1 MTARLLHEL
10 IDLRAADT
18 PDAPAV
24 VRGDLTWTYR
34 QLARRTRTL
43 AAWLTAQGV
52 ERGNRVLIAAP
63 HAADTVALLYATSRI
78 GAAYVV
84 VSDQTRPFHLEH
96 IVRDSEPKLVLASA
110 EAQEALAGLA
120 SRVRKLDEL
129 PDEYDGEPA
138 AVTPAGTD
146 ILSLIYTSG
155 STAKPK
161 AVVSTHHQVL
171 FAVDAIIERL
181 GYRPDDRVF
190 CCLPL
195 SFDYGLYQAFL
206 AAAAGACLVL
216 GDDGDAGPALLR
228 TLEAHR
234 ISVLP
239 LVPGLAATLL
249 RLAGRSGHL
258 PATLRLATN
267 TGAALSPSTSAK
279 LREYA
284 PGLLVIPMYGLT
296 ECKRVSIESP
306 NADLIRPGSVGKP
319 LPGTEV
325 VILGEDG
332 AELPA
337 GEVGQL
343 AVRGP
348 NVMAGYW
355 RAPELTA
362 ARFPRDEFG
371 RATLLTGDRCRVD
384 DEGHIYFDGRDDD
397 IYKQNGFRVSAIE
410 VEGAAA
416 DVDGVTEAALLPP
429 REGRPAVLAVT
440 GSLDEAKLRAELNR
454 RLEPHKV
461 PDRLLVLTEIP
472 HGVNGKIDKRELEGA
487 L

>member
-1 MTARLLHEL
+1 MTARVLH
-10 IDLRAADT
+10 DLVDHRAAAT

-24 VRGDLTWTYR
+24 VRGELSWTYR
-34 QLARRTRTL
+34 DLARRSRTL

-52 ERGNRVLIAAP
+52 DRGDRVLIAAP
-63 HAADTVALLYATSRI
+63 HDADTVALLYATSRI
-78 GAAYVV
+78 GAVYVV
-84 VSDQTRPFHLEH
+84 VSDQTRPYHLEH

-110 EAQEALAGLA
+110 EAQEAFAELA
-120 SRVRKLDEL
+120 SAVRKIDEL
-129 PDEYDGEPA
+129 PDGHDGEPA
-138 AVTPAGTD
+138 SVTVAGTD

-161 AVVSTHHQVL
+161 AVVSTHHQAL
-171 FAVDAIIERL
+171 FAIDAITEKL
-181 GYRPDDRVF
+181 GYLPEDRVF

-195 SFDYGLYQAFL
+195 SFDYGLYQVFL
-206 AAAAGACLVL
+206 AASAGACLVL

-228 TLEAHR
+228 TLEARR

-249 RLAGRSGHL
+249 RLAGRAGRL
-258 PATLRLATN
+258 PGTLRLVTN
-267 TGAALSPSTSAK
+267 TGAALSPATSAK

-284 PGLLVIPMYGLT
+284 PELLVIPMYGLT

-306 NADLIRPGSVGKP
+306 NADLVRPGSVGKP

-332 AELPA
+332 EELPA

-362 ARFPRDEFG
+362 ARFPRDEYG

-384 DEGHIYFDGRDDD
+384 GEGHIYFDGRDDD

-416 DVDGVTEAALLPP
+416 DVEGVTEAAVLPP

-440 GSLDEAKLRAELNR
+440 GSLDEAELRAGLNR

-461 PDRLLVLTEIP
+461 PDRLLVLARIP
-472 HGVNGKIDKRELEGA
+472 HGVNGKIDKRELEDA